1 MSRRSRKKTAARA
14 AKAPATAKPD
24 TGSGGNFALSMAFA
38 MQKSQ
43 PDDDTGNAVARNRNE
58 RLQALA
64 SSMGQR
70 GRN

>member
-1 MSRRSRKKTAARA
+1 MSRRSRKKTAART
-14 AKAPATAKPD
+14 AKATAKPD
-24 TGSGGNFALSMAFA
+24 TGSGANFALNMAFA

-43 PDDDTGNAVARNRNE
+43 SDDDTGNAVARNRNE

-70 GRN
+70 GRS

>member
-1 MSRRSRKKTAARA
+1 MSRRSRKKAAART
-14 AKAPATAKPD
+14 AKAKPETA
-24 TGSGGNFALSMAFA
+24 SGGNFALSMAFA

-43 PDDDTGNAVARNRNE
+43 SGSNAGNAVARNRNE

-70 GRN
+70 AGN

>member
-1 MSRRSRKKTAARA
+1 MSRRSRKKTAART
-14 AKAPATAKPD
+14 AKAKPD
-24 TGSGGNFALSMAFA
+24 AGSGENFALSMAFA

-43 PDDDTGNAVARNRNE
+43 AEGDTGNAVARNRNE

-64 SSMGQR
+64 VSMGQR